1 LISVDNPLGLNPQDP
16 RGQDDVVIEADDLH
30 LQVGKPIKLLLRS
43 TDVLHNFYVPEF
55 RGKMDLVP
63 GSVTYFWLTPTRTG
77 TFDILCAEL
86 CGVGHSQMRGA
97 VVVADEPAYQA
108 WLAKQRTFAEL
119 SGPRKAMRADAA
131 PVKNDKR

>member
-1 LISVDNPLGLNPQDP
+1 
-16 RGQDDVVIEADDLH
+16 VVIESDDLH
-30 LQVGKPIKLLLRS
+30 LLINKPVKVLLRS

-86 CGVGHSQMRGA
+86 CGVGHAQMRGA

-108 WLAKQRTFAEL
+108 WLDKQNTFAEL
-119 SGPRKAMRADAA
+119 TGQTKTRKVELTPA
-131 PVKNDKR
+131 KNED